1 MVESLQA
8 EELEMN
14 RRHLIVIWILVTVLA
29 TAAFLTARLTR
40 SSPAALA
47 AGGPASDQ
55 IGQTSFYQLYLPL
68 IVDDDIPVILYFEAD
83 VPIADPGDTI
93 TLSWDT
99 LNVATATIYRMLPG
113 GPIVE
118 FWDVA
123 PSGTMNYTIGLHQRI
138 SVPFMLGVAS
148 QSGQHDHAFFTVLLT
163 CPDDWFFSPAPD
175 DCPGGPPLYSDGA
188 EQPFE
193 AGYMLWIDEQSRI
206 YVLFDDDVSSPRWA
220 IYPDTW
226 EDGDELC
233 DVVEP
238 PPGYS
243 QPERGF
249 GKVWCE
255 EPTVRDRLGW
265 ATADEIGYE
274 TAVQST
280 YGPQYVATYIRA
292 ADGNVWKLLP
302 ERSGWEKIIVD

>member
-1 MVESLQA
+1 
-8 EELEMN
+8 MN
-14 RRHLIVIWILVTVLA
+14 RRHLIVIWILAAVLA
-29 TAAFLTARLTR
+29 TAAFLTARLSQ
-40 SSPAALA
+40 SSPAVLA
-47 AGGPASDQ
+47 AGSPAPDQ
-55 IGQTSFYQLYLPL
+55 IDQTSFYLLYLPL
-68 IVDDDIPVILYFEAD
+68 IVDDDTPIILYFEAD

-99 LNVATATIYRMLPG
+99 LNVVTATIYRMLPG

-123 PSGTMNYTIGLHQRI
+123 PSGMMTYTIRPDQRI

-148 QSGQHDHAFFTVLLT
+148 QSGLYTQTFHTVLLT
-163 CPDDWFFSPAPD
+163 CPDTWFFSPAPD
-175 DCPGGPPLYSDGA
+175 DCPGGPALYSDGA

-193 AGYMLWIDEQSRI
+193 EGYMLWIGEQSRI

-220 IYPDTW
+220 IYQDTW

-233 DVVEP
+233 DVGEP

-255 EPTVRDRLGW
+255 EPGVRDRLGW
-265 ATADEIGYE
+265 ATADEVGYE
-274 TAVQST
+274 TAVQYTS
-280 YGPQYVATYIRA
+280 GLQYITTYIRA

-302 ERSGWEKIIVD
+302 ERSDWEKVIVD